1 MADRT
6 PPADDEPSGLASRLP
21 VDRTLLTPG
30 ERASLAA
37 RLPAWEI
44 DGDHLRRTFGFV
56 DFSEAW
62 AFMGRVAVVAE
73 ALQHHPDWSN
83 SWNQVE
89 IAVTTHSAG
98 GLTGLDVTFAEAMD
112 GLA

>member
-6 PPADDEPSGLASRLP
+6 PPADDGPSGPAFQLAA
-21 VDRTLLTPG
+21 DRTLLTSG

-37 RLPAWEI
+37 RLPGWGI
-44 DGDHLRRTFGFV
+44 DGEHLRRTFRFV
-56 DFSEAW
+56 DFAEAW
-62 AFMGRVAVVAE
+62 AFMGQVAGVAE

-98 GLTGLDVTFAEAMD
+98 GLTRLDVAFVEAVD
-112 GLA
+112 ALG

>member
-6 PPADDEPSGLASRLP
+6 LPADDESSGPASRLAG
-21 VDRTLLTPG
+21 DRTLLTSG
-30 ERASLAA
+30 ERAALAA
-37 RLPAWEI
+37 RLPAWGF
-44 DGDHLRRTFGFV
+44 DGDHLRRTFRFA
-56 DFSEAW
+56 DFAEAW
-62 AFMGRVAVVAE
+62 AFMGRVAAVAE

-98 GLTGLDVTFAEAMD
+98 GLTRLDVAFVEAVD
-112 GLA
+112 ALG